1 MWRLTRPQMRH
12 FIAFA
17 VFVVGMLVTLYF
29 VAQNTDSYEAA
40 EQFVRTDVRIER
52 EIGAIHG
59 VKFKFWDG
67 FDFASTSG
75 TGRANF
81 TFEVTGVSGILVVQV
96 HLRKDAGA
104 WHVVLANARQNDNA
118 ATFDIKPKG

>member
-1 MWRLTRPQMRH
+1 MWRLTRPQRQH
-12 FIAFA
+12 FTAFA
-17 VFVVGMLVTLYF
+17 VFLVGMMVTLYF
-29 VAQNTDSYEAA
+29 VAQNTDPYKAA
-40 EQFVRTDVRIER
+40 ERFVRTDGRIER

-81 TFEVTGVSGILVVQV
+81 TLEVIGVGGILVVQV
-96 HLRKDAGA
+96 HLRKEPGA
-104 WHVVLANARQNDNA
+104 WHVVLANASQNGNTT
-118 ATFDIKPKG
+118 TFEVKPKG